1 MLSLKP
7 LAFLLAGLAAGAL
20 LAFASLVWQVALG
33 WIGAVA
39 LIGWALQARRRWSTL
54 EDASGLGPSPPERM
68 IWMRLC
74 GTALVLGHLTAA
86 IVLVGNNLRVG
97 SGNTLAAD
105 SWVMVIGWQV
115 AAFLFRR
122 DRNERDERHDAIAAR
137 GYRAGYFAT
146 ILLLLPLIAW
156 LAFTPRP
163 WRAFFTDF
171 VIANVLIALLI
182 AAYAVMQFVQLV
194 AYARDTR

>member
-7 LAFLLAGLAAGAL
+7 LTFLLSGLAVGAL
-20 LAFASLVWQVALG
+20 MAIAGIASRIPVG
-33 WIGAVA
+33 WIGAIGIV
-39 LIGWALQARRRWSTL
+39 GWALYARRRWLAL
-54 EDASGLGPSPPERM
+54 EDAIGLEPSPPERM
-68 IWMRLC
+68 VWMRLC
-74 GTALVLGHLTAA
+74 GAALVLGHLATA

-97 SGNTLAAD
+97 YGNTLAAD
-105 SWVMVIGWQV
+105 SWVMVLGWQI

-137 GYRAGYFAT
+137 GYRAGYFAS
-146 ILLLLPLIAW
+146 ILLLLPLVAW

-182 AAYAVMQFVQLV
+182 AAYTVMQFVQLV